1 MVANFYHND
10 DFEEGKYAESV
21 TAPTYEILVRFK
33 SMRENRRGRI
43 RKGYMARNEDV
54 VGRVVAKKRVE

>member
-1 MVANFYHND
+1 MVANFKLND

-21 TAPTYEILVRFK
+21 TAPTNEILVRFK

-43 RKGYMARNEDV
+43 KNGYMARGED
-54 VGRVVAKKRVE
+54 GGARLWGGW